1 MDRTGIWEDCI
12 NKLEDLSFNID
23 DLSDVVLPKLPLSK
37 DALCGPLVLSAMNDV
52 PLFEPPKL

>member
-37 DALCGPLVLSAMNDV
+37 DALCGSLVLSAMNNV
-52 PLFEPPKL
+52 PLSEPPKP